1 MLLSFKS
8 PTNAR
13 GGTRESALSRFSS
26 CFAGYS
32 LVYTAGKTNVCFAAA
47 CSLLLT
53 RIAPRFRALTIL
65 PHIRISCS
73 LRYTFI
79 SLWGGGGTRES
90 ALSRFSSCFA
100 GYSLVYTAGK
110 TNVCFAAACSLLLT
124 RIAPRFRALTILPH
138 IRISCSLR
146 YTFMLIQGHVPR
158 SYAHFCASTS
168 GHRPFD
174 IVIIV

>member
-8 PTNAR
+8 LTNAR

-79 SLWGGGGTRES
+79 SLWGGWHSRIRTVALLILLRRIFARLYRGKNKCLLRSRLFAPAYTDCS
-90 ALSRFSSCFA
+90 AL
-100 GYSLVYTAGK
+100 
-110 TNVCFAAACSLLLT
+110 
-124 RIAPRFRALTILPH
+124 
-138 IRISCSLR
+138 
-146 YTFMLIQGHVPR
+146 PR
-158 SYAHFCASTS
+158 SHNPSPYSH
-168 GHRPFD
+168 
-174 IVIIV
+174 IV

>member
-8 PTNAR
+8 LTNAR

-26 CFAGYS
+26 
-32 LVYTAGKTNVCFAAA
+32 CFAAA

-79 SLWGGGGTRES
+79 SLWGVHSRIRAV
-90 ALSRFSSCFA
+90 ALLILLRRIFARLYRGKNKCLLRSRLFFPAYCIILRIFVQLE
-100 GYSLVYTAGK
+100 YFFNKQIKFFTMFRRILH
-110 TNVCFAAACSLLLT
+110 CRILLL
-124 RIAPRFRALTILPH
+124 H
-138 IRISCSLR
+138 
-146 YTFMLIQGHVPR
+146 R
-158 SYAHFCASTS
+158 S
-168 GHRPFD
+168 
-174 IVIIV
+174 

>member
-8 PTNAR
+8 LTNAR

-26 CFAGYS
+26 
-32 LVYTAGKTNVCFAAA
+32 CFAAA

-79 SLWGGGGTRES
+79 SLWGNGALANPRCRASHPASQPLVRSCLLGLLRAS
-90 ALSRFSSCFA
+90 ALSQSFPIFA
-100 GYSLVYTAGK
+100 YRVAYATLL
-110 TNVCFAAACSLLLT
+110 CSYRGMSQGHMPTFVQAQVGTDLLT
-124 RIAPRFRALTILPH
+124 L
-138 IRISCSLR
+138 
-146 YTFMLIQGHVPR
+146 
-158 SYAHFCASTS
+158 
-168 GHRPFD
+168 
-174 IVIIV
+174 

>member
-8 PTNAR
+8 LTNAR

-26 CFAGYS
+26 
-32 LVYTAGKTNVCFAAA
+32 CFAAA

-79 SLWGGGGTRES
+79 SLWGNGALANPRCRASHPASQDIRSFIPREKQMSASQPLVRSCLHGLLRAS
-90 ALSRFSSCFA
+90 ALSQSFPIFA
-100 GYSLVYTAGK
+100 YRVAYATLL
-110 TNVCFAAACSLLLT
+110 CSYRGMFQGHMPTFVQAQVGTDLLT
-124 RIAPRFRALTILPH
+124 L
-138 IRISCSLR
+138 
-146 YTFMLIQGHVPR
+146 
-158 SYAHFCASTS
+158 
-168 GHRPFD
+168 
-174 IVIIV
+174 